1 MKRKKSATKKR
12 RSVSRSFNIRGS
24 VTPRRKRRKSMNEGT
39 TLAEL
44 FNPATAKAGAK
55 VIGAG
60 AIGGLIA
67 GGVSRILSKQ
77 KPITRYGV
85 EIAASF
91 ATYALLGYPSMSA
104 GMAGAFASQEFAPV
118 YSKFLNED
126 DVMFAD
132 DDSINELPIM
142 MNEDGETITLQ
153 EDGSGNMVYLNEA
166 TGETTLAEDVF
177 LQEDTFLQVGEDSIY
192 PSYDTQYS

>member
-1 MKRKKSATKKR
+1 MKRKKKSSPKR
-12 RSVSRSFNIRGS
+12 RIVRRASVA
-24 VTPRRKRRKSMNEGT
+24 PRRRRRRRGMSEGT

-44 FNPATAKAGAK
+44 FNPATAKAGAQ

-60 AIGGLIA
+60 AVGGLIA
-67 GGVSRILSKQ
+67 GGVARILSKQ
-77 KPITRYGV
+77 PAITRYGV

-104 GMAGAFASQEFAPV
+104 GMAGAFAAQEFTPV

-126 DVMFAD
+126 EVMFAEE
-132 DDSINELPIM
+132 DSINELPVM
-142 MNEDGETITLQ
+142 LNEEGEVITLQ
-153 EDGSGNMVYLNEA
+153 EDGAGNMVYLNEA

-177 LQEDTFLQVGEDSIY
+177 LQEETFLQEGEDSIY
-192 PSYDTQYS
+192 PIYDTQYS